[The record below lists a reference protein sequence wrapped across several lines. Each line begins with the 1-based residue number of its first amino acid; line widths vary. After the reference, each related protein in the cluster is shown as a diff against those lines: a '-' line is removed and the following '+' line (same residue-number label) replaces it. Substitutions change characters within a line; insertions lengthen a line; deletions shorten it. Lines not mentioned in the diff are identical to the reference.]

1 MLSRTVEPVSAE
13 RARPATIDVLLW
25 CLAVLAIAG
34 TIVLSLSPGKQ
45 LEKTIVNDKVGHA
58 LAYAVDTFLLLLAV
72 VWRPGRPQA
81 LERWAL
87 PIVLGVAILGG
98 VIEFA
103 QDSVGRDPDPR
114 DWFADLIGI
123 GVAVLAFALLRR
135 VYERSLDPA

>member
-1 MLSRTVEPVSAE
+1 MPAE
-13 RARPATIDVLLW
+13 RARAAPLDVLLW
-25 CLAVLAIAG
+25 CLAVLAISG

-45 LEKTIVNDKVGHA
+45 LEQTVMNDKVGHA

-87 PIVLGVAILGG
+87 PIVLAVATLGG

-123 GVAVLAFALLRR
+123 AVAALAFALLRR
-135 VYERSLDPA
+135 TYERALDRV